1 MGETG
6 LRRSFQRTHQQQSS
20 YVIAAAKCFN
30 MNNDGVK
37 CKLCVFGFCALYII
51 LIKRPTIDHTVCEM

>member
-1 MGETG
+1 MRLASGEVF
-6 LRRSFQRTHQQQSS
+6 REHINSS
-20 YVIAAAKCFN
+20 RVYVIAAAKCFN

-51 LIKRPTIDHTVCEM
+51 LIKRPTIEHTVCEM